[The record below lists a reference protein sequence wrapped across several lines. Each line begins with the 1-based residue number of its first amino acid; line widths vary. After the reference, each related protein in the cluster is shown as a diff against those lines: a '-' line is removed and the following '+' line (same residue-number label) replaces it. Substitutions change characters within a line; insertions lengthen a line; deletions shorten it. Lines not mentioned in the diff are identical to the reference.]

1 VAYLFLVRPKVRALL
16 VFLLVLAAVSAKAA
30 ESIRVEGVPVH
41 GRIHD
46 VSVAGIREAIADFK
60 STRTDKRA
68 PKSIHVLSSREMRA
82 FLPERD
88 MGWIAI
94 RIVPRGDPGHWNAP
108 AWTTWGRAIQ
118 DVPEFFRFVRSASQ
132 VYAFPV
138 ILSIEREDKVRGGGS
153 VRLIGSPRRDDKH
166 RRLLGDQARREL
178 IRLVG
183 HERDWFQGHDDTIS
197 IAEDL
202 RNVGFVFQRGS
213 DELTLFL
220 TLGWRAV
227 CVMPNGENL
236 DGSLEAKLSERLEE
250 WKKRYAQPELA
261 SK

>member
-1 VAYLFLVRPKVRALL
+1 MQLQRICHSALPWAYLFLVRPKVRALL

-138 ILSIEREDKVRGGGS
+138 ILSIEREDKVR
-153 VRLIGSPRRDDKH
+153 R
-166 RRLLGDQARREL
+166 RRLGKVNRITATRRQTSS
-178 IRLVG
+178 V
-183 HERDWFQGHDDTIS
+183 
-197 IAEDL
+197 A
-202 RNVGFVFQRGS
+202 
-213 DELTLFL
+213 
-220 TLGWRAV
+220 WRSGAT
-227 CVMPNGENL
+227 GI
-236 DGSLEAKLSERLEE
+236 DSLS
-250 WKKRYAQPELA
+250 W
-261 SK
+261 S